1 MFIFNH
7 LNIYGL
13 ELHQST
19 KVNRKNRYGYI
30 EGILSILVNTIL
42 FTIKYWAGIVSGS
55 VALIA
60 DAWHTLSDS
69 ISSLIVIA
77 GVKLSSR
84 KPDRKHPFGH
94 GRYEQVAAIFIGFL
108 LGIVAYE
115 FLMESIEKLQQK
127 ETANFGTVAIV
138 VTIASILIKEGL
150 AQYAFFA
157 YKKTGFSTMKADGW
171 HHRSDALSSVIV
183 LIGIF
188 LKNYFWWVDGVMGLI
203 ISGMLLWAVFSI
215 VKDAIS
221 KILGE
226 RPSEEIVEKVKK
238 ILHNYTDFDFHP
250 HHFHLHD
257 YGDHKELTFH
267 IQLNGQMYISKAHA
281 IATNI
286 EQEIKQK
293 MNITA
298 TIHIEPLG
306 KKH

>member
-1 MFIFNH
+1 M
-7 LNIYGL
+7 GL
-13 ELHQST
+13 DQST
-19 KVNRKNRYGYI
+19 NIKQKNRYGYI
-30 EGILSILVNTIL
+30 EGVLSILVNIFL
-42 FTIKYWAGIVSGS
+42 FAVKYWAGIVSGS

-77 GVKLSSR
+77 GVKLSSMR
-84 KPDRKHPFGH
+84 PDNKHPFGH

-108 LGIVAYE
+108 LSIVAYE
-115 FLMESIEKLQQK
+115 FMMESIEKLQQK
-127 ETANFGTVAIV
+127 ETANFGTIAII
-138 VTIASILIKEGL
+138 VTIASILFKEGL

-157 YKKTGFSTMKADGW
+157 YRKTSFSTMKADGW
-171 HHRSDALSSVIV
+171 HHRSDALSSVVV

-188 LKNYFWWVDGVMGLI
+188 LKDYFWWVDGVMGLI

-226 RPSEEIVEKVKK
+226 QPPDEVVERIKK
-238 ILHNYTDFDFHP
+238 IVDNFTDTNLHP

-267 IQLNGQMYISKAHA
+267 IQVNGQMQINKAHA

-286 EQEIKQK
+286 EMVIKQK
-293 MNITA
+293 MNIIA

>member
-1 MFIFNH
+1 MEP
-7 LNIYGL
+7 Y
-13 ELHQST
+13 QST
-19 KVNRKNRYGYI
+19 NIKRKNRYGYI
-30 EGILSILVNTIL
+30 EGILSILVNTFL
-42 FTIKYWAGIVSGS
+42 FAIKYWAGVVSGS

-69 ISSLIVIA
+69 ISSVIVIA
-77 GVKLSSR
+77 GVKLSSK
-84 KPDRKHPFGH
+84 KPDKKHPFGH

-108 LGIVAYE
+108 LGIIAYE
-115 FLMESIEKLQQK
+115 FLMESIEKLQEK
-127 ETANFGTVAIV
+127 ETANFGTIAIV
-138 VTIASILIKEGL
+138 VTIASILFKEGL

-157 YKKTGFSTMKADGW
+157 YRKTDFSTMKADGW

-188 LKNYFWWVDGVMGLI
+188 LKDYFWWVDGVMGLI
-203 ISGMLLWAVFSI
+203 ISGMLFWAVFSI

-226 RPSEEIVEKVKK
+226 RPSEEIVEKIKK
-238 ILHNYTDFDFHP
+238 IVDNYTETEFHP

-267 IQLNGQMYISKAHA
+267 IQLDGQMQISKAHA
-281 IATNI
+281 LATSI
-286 EQEIKQK
+286 EKVIKQE

>member
-1 MFIFNH
+1 M
-7 LNIYGL
+7 

-19 KVNRKNRYGYI
+19 NVKRKNRYGYI

-42 FTIKYWAGIVSGS
+42 FAIKYWAGIVSGS

-127 ETANFGTVAIV
+127 ETANFGTIAIV
-138 VTIASILIKEGL
+138 VTIASIIFKEGL

-188 LKNYFWWVDGVMGLI
+188 LKDYFWWVDGVMGLI

-226 RPSEEIVEKVKK
+226 QPSEEIVEKVKK
-238 ILHNYTDFDFHP
+238 ILNNYTDFDFHP

-267 IQLNGQMYISKAHA
+267 IQLNGEMYISKAHA